1 MKTQSLEIKASSF
14 IFDMMLVTLEGIVRE
29 ILNIILPV

>member
-1 MKTQSLEIKASSF
+1 MKTQSLEIKASSS
-14 IFDMMLVTLEGIVRE
+14 IFDMMLVMLEGIAGE